1 MDTITSFAEDLFK
14 TAYVPP
20 NFVNPLKKYLS
31 GEFGTFL
38 SELGPKK
45 AENMKTLILDAN
57 NRNQSPDV
65 DKSLKKVTSGNAELF
80 EKIDEWLV
88 TLINS
93 YRKRLGLPLETSIL
107 ENNVNEKRNMTMSDK
122 YKIVLPKKAVLED
135 VKS

>member
-1 MDTITSFAEDLFK
+1 
-14 TAYVPP
+14 VPP